1 MSSSSSDGV
10 REVGLGEGRARPLQR
25 AVDRGDARLEQLRRL
40 ARLPLQDLAEDER
53 GSLLRRQVLQ
63 RCDEGE
69 PQRLALLRELVR
81 RRQRRDPGHLRQLRE
96 VLEERLLCG
105 PEIHRPR
112 PALAARE
119 RVEANVCRDPVQPR
133 LERRAALEPL
143 ERPPG
148 AQHRLLH
155 GVLGVEG
162 RAEHA
167 VAVAGELAP
176 VLLEGVGRGGLD
188 GGHDRHPRQG
198 ASSRQSAAARSS
210 SSISIFVIFSIAA
223 MTR

>member
-1 MSSSSSDGV
+1 MSAVASVARARCSALLTEATLVSSSSAASLACHFRTSHRMSAARCFGGRCCSAATKASRSVSRCSASSSGV
-10 REVGLGEGRARPLQR
+10 GSGVIQVTSGSSARFSNS
-25 AVDRGDARLEQLRRL
+25 
-40 ARLPLQDLAEDER
+40 
-53 GSLLRRQVLQ
+53 GS
-63 RCDEGE
+63 C
-69 PQRLALLRELVR
+69 A
-81 RRQRRDPGHLRQLRE
+81 
-96 VLEERLLCG
+96 G

-112 PALAARE
+112 AALAARE
-119 RVEANVCRDPVQPR
+119 RVEADVRRDPVQPR

-176 VLLEGVGRGGLD
+176 VLLEGLGRGGLD

-223 MTR
+223 MAR